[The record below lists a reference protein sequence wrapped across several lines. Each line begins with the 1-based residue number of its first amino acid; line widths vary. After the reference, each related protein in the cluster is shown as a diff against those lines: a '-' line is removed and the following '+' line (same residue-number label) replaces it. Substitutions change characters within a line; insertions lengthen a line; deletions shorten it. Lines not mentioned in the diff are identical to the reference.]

1 MLFMERRL
9 YGGPPCIPHQIYG
22 YTFIDGVPQQATI
35 QALINGEPQR
45 LGGGKYE
52 TISGPNGHFGYNS
65 DPDGLVFILD
75 NDCWRRGKKVQFT
88 LNGELANEVLIFE
101 NGLSSKLYLNVGT
114 SPEPKILVYYF
125 SPKKKATAG
134 EYIKICHVR
143 ICNVQ
148 VDGNYF
154 LNLYD
159 TDTKEKIL
167 EKTGHLKTG
176 KHEYFNIYGTMP
188 NRNWNLKLECG
199 HII

>member
-1 MLFMERRL
+1 M
-9 YGGPPCIPHQIYG
+9 PPCIPHQIWG
-22 YTFIDGVPQQATI
+22 YTIIDGVPQQATV
-35 QALINGEPQR
+35 QALIDGVPQKLQKDR
-45 LGGGKYE
+45 NKDKPYE
-52 TISGPNGHFGYNS
+52 FTSGPDGHFGYNS

-75 NDCWRRGKKVQFT
+75 DDCWRRGKAVQFT
-88 LNGELANEVLIFE
+88 LNGKLANEVLIFE
-101 NGLSSKLYLNVGT
+101 NGLGSELYLNVGT
-114 SPEPKILVYYF
+114 PPEPKILVYYF

-159 TDTKEKIL
+159 MDTGEKIF
-167 EKTGHLKTG
+167 EKTGYLKTG
-176 KHEYFNIYGTMP
+176 KYEYFDIYGTMP
-188 NRNWNLKLECG
+188 SRNWNLKLECG